1 MAPATLLSSSAK
13 QATAVTP
20 VPFLCA
26 WGSLGSGAA
35 WVEPVGE
42 LDLATAPQLEE
53 ALEAAR
59 ASARLVVL
67 DLRRLTFLD
76 STGVHLVI
84 DAGTR
89 ARRSGRRLVVI
100 RGTGQVQILFAL
112 MNTSQYVEM
121 FDLPSS
127 QPAVQVLVELASIG
141 VAA

>member
-1 MAPATLLSSSAK
+1 MPQATLLGSPRKS
-13 QATAVTP
+13 QPATTP

-53 ALEAAR
+53 TLEAAQ

-89 ARRSGRRLVVI
+89 ARRSGHRLVVI

-112 MNTSQYVEM
+112 MNTSQCVEM
-121 FDLPSS
+121 LDLPTS
-127 QPAVQVLVELASIG
+127 QPAVEVLVELARSG